1 MNSFH
6 ICRDKTVSL
15 PQAICWA
22 KDNYWNWE
30 NTWSFYAPKT
40 HLEIATNL
48 TEGTLLSFFLF
59 FFPKTSKLK
68 KGKQFWCL
76 SKKMPR
82 LIHRYK
88 WILHLNT
95 KFHRRKL
102 MRSLILFQKVN
113 VNTLTPS
120 LKKSNVNT
128 MNQIWYG
135 YHRGLRREEGHRN
148 YEKINKFDIE
158 TCLILPKRAVGSKGL
173 FPGSILY
180 SQAERSNANY
190 LYTSL
195 EPQPS

>member
-1 MNSFH
+1 
-6 ICRDKTVSL
+6 
-15 PQAICWA
+15 
-22 KDNYWNWE
+22 
-30 NTWSFYAPKT
+30 
-40 HLEIATNL
+40 
-48 TEGTLLSFFLF
+48 
-59 FFPKTSKLK
+59 
-68 KGKQFWCL
+68 
-76 SKKMPR
+76 
-82 LIHRYK
+82 
-88 WILHLNT
+88 
-95 KFHRRKL
+95 